1 MKKTRRK
8 VRIDR
13 VAMLAVAIMATFWA
27 IWALFRPRPIDSRC
41 YTVSRSAMPLPLSQ
55 CLAETWSEED
65 LPKYKSIG
73 TFRITYYCPGSCCN
87 GHNAG
92 VDCKGNPLVPGTIA
106 TNDLPYGTKVYFN
119 LDGMM
124 CEYTVR
130 DRMAKKDRPMPA
142 IDVFMDLPHDTVQ
155 NMGVDYVEV
164 FVLDE

>member
-1 MKKTRRK
+1 MKTTKRK

-13 VAMLAVAIMATFWA
+13 VLLLLAITAATFQA
-27 IWALFRPRPIDSRC
+27 LWALFSPRPINSR
-41 YTVSRSAMPLPLSQ
+41 THTEHTAGNAQPLVE

-73 TFRITYYCPGSCCN
+73 TFKVTYYCPGACCN

-106 TNDLPYGTKVYFN
+106 TNDLPYGTKVYMN
-119 LDGMM
+119 INGMM
-124 CEYTVR
+124 SEYTVR

-142 IDVFMDLPHDTVQ
+142 IDVFMDLPHETVQ
-155 NMGVDYVEV
+155 DLGVDYVEV